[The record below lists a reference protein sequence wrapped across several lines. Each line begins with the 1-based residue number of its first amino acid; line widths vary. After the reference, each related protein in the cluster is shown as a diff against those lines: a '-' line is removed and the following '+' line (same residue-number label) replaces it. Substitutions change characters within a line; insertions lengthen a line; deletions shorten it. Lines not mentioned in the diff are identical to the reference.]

1 MLRNA
6 VVPIVLAAS
15 ALAGCGRHAEADL
28 WDCQLSVQ
36 KGNAGKDAAAA
47 AERIRDIE
55 ACMDERGYRVK
66 AAKNGVTALRLAT
79 DSDAP
84 SLILLDVMM
93 PGMDGY
99 MVLER
104 LQSDPLTRD
113 IPVIFVTALTEAGDE
128 EAGLAMG
135 AADYIAK
142 PIKPAVLLARVRA
155 HLQAKLARDL
165 MRDQNAWLEAEVSRR
180 MEENEQI
187 QAVSIRALANLAE
200 TRDPETGRH
209 IRRTQAYV
217 RVLAEA
223 LAGDPRFAQVLTPA
237 WIDLLTR
244 SAPLHDIGKVGI
256 PDHILQKLG
265 KLDADEWAVMKT
277 HAEMGARAIEF
288 AERDEAKPAAF
299 LALARDI
306 AHWHHEHWDGSG
318 YPDGLAGE
326 AIPLAARL
334 MAVADVFDA
343 MMSRRVYKSAFPA
356 DEVRAHIVERRGTHF
371 DPDVVDAFIARYQD
385 FIDIARRHADPA

>member
-1 MLRNA
+1 MHRRLDPASTTILIVDDMSENLEVLDGLLRTA
-6 VVPIVLAAS
+6 
-15 ALAGCGRHAEADL
+15 
-28 WDCQLSVQ
+28 
-36 KGNAGKDAAAA
+36 
-47 AERIRDIE
+47 
-55 ACMDERGYRVK
+55 GYRVK
-66 AAKNGVTALRLAT
+66 AAKNGAAALRLAS
-79 DSDAP
+79 DRDAP

-104 LQSDPLTRD
+104 LQNDSATCD
-113 IPVIFVTALTEAGDE
+113 IPVIFVTALTEASDE

-135 AADYIAK
+135 AADYISK
-142 PIKPAVLLARVRA
+142 PIKPAVLLARVRT

-200 TRDPETGRH
+200 TRDQETGRH

-223 LAGDPRFAQVLTPA
+223 LAGDPRFAPVLTPT

-244 SAPLHDIGKVGI
+244 SAPLHDIGKIGI
-256 PDHILQKLG
+256 PDHILHKRG
-265 KLDADEWAVMKT
+265 KLDADERTVMKT

-288 AERDEAKPAAF
+288 AERDEVKPAAF

-318 YPDGLAGE
+318 YPDGLSGE

-343 MMSRRVYKSAFPA
+343 MMSRRVYKSPFPA
-356 DEVRAHIVERRGTHF
+356 DEVRAHIVEQRGAHF

-385 FIDIARRHADPA
+385 FLDIARRHADPA

>member
-1 MLRNA
+1 MHRRLDPASTTILIVNDMSENLEVLDGLLRTA
-6 VVPIVLAAS
+6 
-15 ALAGCGRHAEADL
+15 
-28 WDCQLSVQ
+28 
-36 KGNAGKDAAAA
+36 
-47 AERIRDIE
+47 
-55 ACMDERGYRVK
+55 GYRVK
-66 AAKNGVTALRLAT
+66 AAKNGVAALRLAS
-79 DSDAP
+79 DRDAP

-99 MVLER
+99 TVLER
-104 LQSDPLTRD
+104 LQNDPATCD

-135 AADYIAK
+135 AADYISK
-142 PIKPAVLLARVRA
+142 PIKPAVLLARVRT

-165 MRDQNAWLEAEVSRR
+165 MRDHNACLEAEVSRR

-200 TRDPETGRH
+200 TRDHETGRH

-223 LAGDPRFAQVLTPA
+223 LADDPRFAPVLTPA

-256 PDHILQKLG
+256 PDHILQKRG

-288 AERDEAKPAAF
+288 AERDEVKPAAF

-334 MAVADVFDA
+334 MTVADVFDA
-343 MMSRRVYKSAFPA
+343 MMSRRVYKSPFPA

-371 DPDVVDAFIARYQD
+371 DPDVVNVFIERYSD
-385 FIDIARRHADPA
+385 FIDIARRHADPT